1 MVIQGVQNPLGINFT
16 GTDDVALILLSL
28 ETKLGESLRHG
39 NTQITLTVAQFISL
53 LANLEID
60 IALHTDELFLSFAA
74 AILNSGKNTAIA
86 TFHSSNNL
94 LSTVPHLIA
103 ETGNTCTDVA
113 ATIFEGIVVNIQH
126 LGKFPNISI
135 NAHHGTLDA
144 IGVLIILQLSADSL
158 KLVLNFDILLGLAI
172 ATTTFIPAAHEATS
186 EHHPNQISEW
196 VVPLLILTQHG
207 KSHGIHVMVAL
218 VSHGSNSQGIMV
230 VVSTRVVIAIDL
242 FSDFVFHNF
251 GIFKS
256 L

>member
-1 MVIQGVQNPLGINFT
+1 MVIQSIQNPLGINFT
-16 GTDDVALILLSL
+16 GTDDVALVLLGL
-28 ETKLGESLRHG
+28 ETKLGESLRHS
-39 NTQITLTVAQFISL
+39 NTQITLTIAQFISL

-60 IALHTDELFLSFAA
+60 IALHTDEFFLSFAA
-74 AILNSGKNTAIA
+74 AILNSGKNTAIT

-94 LSTVPHLIA
+94 FRTVPHLIA
-103 ETGNTCTDVA
+103 ETGNTRTDVA

-144 IGVLIILQLSADSL
+144 IGVLIILQLGADSL
-158 KLVLNFDILLGLAI
+158 KLILHLNVLSVLSV
-172 ATTTFIPAAHEATS
+172 TIPATHEATS
-186 EHHPNQISEW
+186 KHHPNQISEW

-207 KSHGIHVMVAL
+207 KSHGVHEMVAL
-218 VSHGSNSQGIMV
+218 VSHGSNSQGIMI

-242 FSDFVFHNF
+242 FGDFVFHNF